1 MIHATINGI
10 AVEVE
15 PGSTILQAA
24 EKCGVEIPTLCY
36 LKDLTPEGS
45 CRICMVEVKGLPKL
59 MAACSTPIA
68 EGNVIFTE
76 SERVVESRR
85 GVLDLLL
92 SNHNADC
99 FSCKKNGE
107 CKLQDYCWKYGVKE
121 SSFENNR
128 PKMPIDASN
137 RFFTYDPNQCIL
149 CHRCV
154 NVCHKLVGVGAMD
167 TTKRGFKSVVSPA
180 FGMDWADTNCE
191 HCGNCV
197 SACPVGALTP
207 KNQNEY
213 RKWETH
219 KVRTTCS
226 YCGVGCQLDLLV
238 KGDKVVDVMPADGPS
253 NHGLLCVKGKFAFD
267 FINNK
272 FRLKTPLIRNA
283 EGILEEA
290 SWDEALDLVASKI
303 KEVKAEF
310 GPNAIAG
317 FSSARTINEDNYLFQ
332 KFIRAAVGTNN
343 VDHCA
348 RLCHSS
354 TVAGLATTLGSGAM
368 TNPISDVKNA
378 DVIFVTGSNTTKCH
392 PVMGMQ
398 IRQAVKEGKKLIVA
412 DPKRIDLANIAD
424 IYLQINPGTSVALS
438 NTMLN
443 IIFEEGLEDKEYI
456 AAHTE
461 GIDELRACVK
471 EYTPEVGAKICG
483 VDKNLIIEAARL
495 YASTHKSYI
504 AYAMGITQHV
514 NGTNNVMSMSNL
526 ALVTGNMGHSGSGV
540 NPLRGQNNV
549 QGACDMGALPTDYP
563 AYQKVFDPAVKEKF
577 EKAWGVELSGEVGLQ
592 VTRTIPAIIEDK
604 VKLLYIMGENPMVSD
619 PDTHHVE
626 KALEKAFVVV
636 QDIFLTETA
645 ERADV
650 VFPVTCFAE
659 KDGTFTNT
667 ERRVQML
674 RTAVPPKGES
684 KHDWQVLMEMMNR
697 LGYECHYD
705 TVEDVFNEMRTV
717 TPSYAGITYEKI
729 NAEGLGVHWPCP
741 TEDHPGTPI
750 LHVNGPGR
758 KGGIGLLKAMDWA
771 ASPETENPDY
781 PITLMTC
788 RILYHYHTRTMTDKT
803 AGVHYTAPR
812 NWIELNADDAMA
824 KGIKAGDWISVTSP
838 RGTIYC
844 EVHIEGALEPGVA
857 WMPFHYS
864 EGANVLT
871 DGDLL
876 DPVCMMPGY
885 KQVGV
890 KIAKCDEAMSAE
902 LAAKALNNE
911 LDYFNN
917 EVKDILWYQ
926 DQTDEIAV
934 KKLSGLF
941 QE

>member
-1 MIHATINGI
+1 MSTVNVTINGI
-10 AVEVE
+10 SVAVEA
-15 PGSTILQAA
+15 GSTILQAA
-24 EKCGVEIPTLCY
+24 KKCGVEIPTLCY
-36 LKDLTPEGS
+36 MKNLTPEAS
-45 CRICMVEVKGLPKL
+45 CRICMVEIEGMPKL
-59 MAACSTPIA
+59 VAACSTPVVD
-68 EGNVIFTE
+68 GNVIYTE
-76 SERVVESRR
+76 SERCVEARK

-92 SNHNADC
+92 SNHNKDC
-99 FSCKKNGE
+99 FSCTKNGN
-107 CKLQDYCWKYGVKE
+107 CKLQDYCYKYGVTE
-121 SSFENNR
+121 STYEKNR
-128 PKMPIDASN
+128 EQLPIDDSN
-137 RFFTYDPNQCIL
+137 KFFTYDPNQCIL

-154 NVCHKLVGVGAMD
+154 NTCQKLVGRGCID
-167 TTKRGFKSVVSPA
+167 TTERGYRALVSPA
-180 FGMDWADTNCE
+180 FGMDWADSDCE

-197 SACPVGALTP
+197 SACPVGALMP
-207 KNQNEY
+207 KSKNKF
-213 RKWETH
+213 RFWETH

-226 YCGVGCQLDLLV
+226 YCGVGCQMDLLV
-238 KGDKVVDVMPADGPS
+238 KDDKVVDVQPVDGPS

-267 FINNK
+267 FVNDQ
-272 FRLKTPLIRNA
+272 FRLTKPLVRNE
-283 EGILEEA
+283 EGVLVETE
-290 SWDEALDLVASKI
+290 WDEALDLVASKI
-303 KEVKAEF
+303 KEVKDEY
-310 GPNAIAG
+310 GPDAIAG

-398 IRQAVKEGKKLIVA
+398 IRQAVAEGKKLIVA
-412 DPKRIDLANIAD
+412 DPKRIDLAEIAD

-438 NTMLN
+438 NTMLH
-443 IIFEEGLEDKEYI
+443 IIFEEGLEDREYI
-456 AAHTE
+456 EKHTE
-461 GIDELRACVK
+461 GIDELRESVK

-483 VDKNLIIEAARL
+483 VDKDLIIAAARM

-563 AYQKVFDPAVKEKF
+563 AYQKVFNPEVQAKF
-577 EKAWGVELSGEVGLQ
+577 EKAWGVKLSSEVGLQ
-592 VTRTIPAIIEDK
+592 VTRTIPAIIEGK

-626 KALEKAFVVV
+626 AALDKAFVVV

-674 RTAVPPKGES
+674 RTAVSPKGES
-684 KHDWQVLMEMMNR
+684 KHDWQVLMEVMNR

-729 NAEGLGVHWPCP
+729 NKDGLGVHWPCP

-758 KGGIGLLKAMDWA
+758 NGGVGLLKAMDWT
-771 ASPETENPDY
+771 ASPDTNNPEY
-781 PITLMTC
+781 PTTLMTC

-803 AGVHYTAPR
+803 PGVHYTAPR
-812 NWIELNADDAMA
+812 NWIELNPNDALA
-824 KGIKAGDWISVTSP
+824 RGIEDGDWVSVTSA

-844 EVHIEGALEPGVA
+844 EARIEAALEPNVA

-864 EGANVLT
+864 DGANVLT
-871 DGDLL
+871 DGENL
-876 DPVCMMPGY
+876 DPICMMPGY

-890 KIAKCDEAMSAE
+890 VIEKCSPEVAAEQTEKALKKEVTYFTDEA
-902 LAAKALNNE
+902 
-911 LDYFNN
+911 
-917 EVKDILWYQ
+917 KDILWYR
-926 DQTDEIAV
+926 DVEGSEGV
-934 KKLSGLF
+934 KVLAGLK
-941 QE
+941 